1 MQDQTKLVSEN
12 ATQRTDEVAIHEL
25 MERWASAVRAKDF
38 EGILANHS
46 SDMLMFDVPPPFQ
59 SRGLDE
65 YIQTWNTF
73 FESAREPVKF
83 EFSEMKVTA
92 GTDLAVVAAS
102 MRCAGGETTG
112 EKVELAFRLTVGL
125 RKVSNE
131 WIIFH
136 EHHSVPATD

>member
-12 ATQRTDEVAIHEL
+12 AKQRTDEVAIHEL

-38 EGILANHS
+38 EGIVSNHS

-65 YIQTWNTF
+65 YIQTWITF
-73 FESAREPVKF
+73 FEWAPEPVKF
-83 EFSEMKVTA
+83 EISEMKVTA

-102 MRCAGGETTG
+102 MRCGGGETTG
-112 EKVELAFRLTVGL
+112 EKAELAFRLTVGL
-125 RKVSNE
+125 RKVNSE

>member
-1 MQDQTKLVSEN
+1 MQDQTKIVNES
-12 ATQRTDEVAIHEL
+12 AKQRTDEVAIREL
-25 MERWASAVRAKDF
+25 MERWAKAVRAKDF
-38 EGILANHS
+38 GGILANHS
-46 SDMLMFDVPPPFQ
+46 SDMHMFDVPPPFQ

-65 YIQTWNTF
+65 YTQTWNTF
-73 FESAREPVKF
+73 FECAREPVKF
-83 EFSEMKVTA
+83 EISDMNVTV

-102 MRCAGGETTG
+102 MRCDGGETTG

-125 RKVSNE
+125 RKVNNR